1 MWVNS
6 DVARF
11 IVVSA
16 SSASS
21 LGEASD
27 LSTMNRIFD
36 MQQQQVF
43 SFNSITFE
51 QGLAHDG
58 CAFIFFKRVTEC
70 AKGSACN
77 FIDFVVIPA
86 GADIGKHKHALDN
99 EETYIILEGRG
110 MMCLEEKEFE
120 VEPGHVI
127 VNRPGGTH
135 GLRNISDTDLKL
147 VVFEVLVHPN
157 RQD

>member
-1 MWVNS
+1 
-6 DVARF
+6 
-11 IVVSA
+11 
-16 SSASS
+16 
-21 LGEASD
+21 
-27 LSTMNRIFD
+27 
-36 MQQQQVF
+36 
-43 SFNSITFE
+43 
-51 QGLAHDG
+51 
-58 CAFIFFKRVTEC
+58 
-70 AKGSACN
+70 
-77 FIDFVVIPA
+77 
-86 GADIGKHKHALDN
+86 
-99 EETYIILEGRG
+99 